1 MEAAGHPTG
10 RFFFARSPRLTPPL
24 DLAKLE
30 ADDPAVPAASEGA
43 PAAFGFDAAPDDQ
56 LGRAPVDGVD
66 DPGIAILGGAP
77 AAGRPGGGAGILL
90 RRRVGPVG
98 PAGVATFEQAI
109 SRLGEI
115 VDSLE
120 EGEQPLEE
128 SIALF
133 EEGMTLA
140 KSSQEI
146 LDRAERRIEELLGVD
161 GQGKPVVREIE
172 PD

>member
-1 MEAAGHPTG
+1 VATRKLE
-10 RFFFARSPRLTPPL
+10 RPRLEPEL
-24 DLAKLE
+24 
-30 ADDPAVPAASEGA
+30 AASLAGEG
-43 PAAFGFDAAPDDQ
+43 DAS
-56 LGRAPVDGVD
+56 
-66 DPGIAILGGAP
+66 
-77 AAGRPGGGAGILL
+77 
-90 RRRVGPVG
+90 
-98 PAGVATFEQAI
+98 AGVATFEEAI
-109 SRLGEI
+109 ARLGEI

-140 KSSQEI
+140 KSSQTI

-161 GQGKPVVREIE
+161 AQGKPVVREIE

>member
-1 MEAAGHPTG
+1 VAKRKVDEMRGEPAG
-10 RFFFARSPRLTPPL
+10 
-24 DLAKLE
+24 
-30 ADDPAVPAASEGA
+30 EGA
-43 PAAFGFDAAPDDQ
+43 GAS
-56 LGRAPVDGVD
+56 GV
-66 DPGIAILGGAP
+66 IA
-77 AAGRPGGGAGILL
+77 
-90 RRRVGPVG
+90 
-98 PAGVATFEQAI
+98 AGVAMTFEQAI
-109 SRLGEI
+109 ARLGEI

-140 KSSQEI
+140 KNSQEI

>member
-1 MEAAGHPTG
+1 VATRKLDRTQADASAEGAAGAPS
-10 RFFFARSPRLTPPL
+10 ARSGT
-24 DLAKLE
+24 E
-30 ADDPAVPAASEGA
+30 AV
-43 PAAFGFDAAPDDQ
+43 
-56 LGRAPVDGVD
+56 
-66 DPGIAILGGAP
+66 
-77 AAGRPGGGAGILL
+77 
-90 RRRVGPVG
+90 
-98 PAGVATFEQAI
+98 TFEQAI
-109 SRLGEI
+109 ARLGEI
-115 VDSLE
+115 VESLE

-161 GQGKPVVREIE
+161 AQGKPVVREIE

>member
-1 MEAAGHPTG
+1 VATRRLEKVRSEPGGESASPSSVAASASSGAHLGAAG
-10 RFFFARSPRLTPPL
+10 
-24 DLAKLE
+24 
-30 ADDPAVPAASEGA
+30 
-43 PAAFGFDAAPDDQ
+43 DAA
-56 LGRAPVDGVD
+56 L
-66 DPGIAILGGAP
+66 
-77 AAGRPGGGAGILL
+77 
-90 RRRVGPVG
+90 
-98 PAGVATFEQAI
+98 TFEQAI
-109 SRLGEI
+109 ARLGEI

-161 GQGKPVVREIE
+161 SQGKPIVREIE

>member
-1 MEAAGHPTG
+1 MASRKSERAQIEPESAGSEA
-10 RFFFARSPRLTPPL
+10 
-24 DLAKLE
+24 
-30 ADDPAVPAASEGA
+30 
-43 PAAFGFDAAPDDQ
+43 
-56 LGRAPVDGVD
+56 
-66 DPGIAILGGAP
+66 
-77 AAGRPGGGAGILL
+77 
-90 RRRVGPVG
+90 
-98 PAGVATFEQAI
+98 VAHGSAMTFEHAI
-109 SRLGEI
+109 ARLGEI
-115 VDSLE
+115 VESLE

-161 GQGKPVVREIE
+161 AQGKPVVREIE

>member
-1 MEAAGHPTG
+1 VAT
-10 RFFFARSPRLTPPL
+10 RRIDKIRLEPEG
-24 DLAKLE
+24 DGV
-30 ADDPAVPAASEGA
+30 AVGAASA
-43 PAAFGFDAAPDDQ
+43 M
-56 LGRAPVDGVD
+56 
-66 DPGIAILGGAP
+66 
-77 AAGRPGGGAGILL
+77 
-90 RRRVGPVG
+90 
-98 PAGVATFEQAI
+98 TFEQAI

-161 GQGKPVVREIE
+161 AQGKPVVREID

>member
-1 MEAAGHPTG
+1 MATRRIEKARTDAEGSDAVGQSSVRFGGGVADAAG
-10 RFFFARSPRLTPPL
+10 ASTP
-24 DLAKLE
+24 
-30 ADDPAVPAASEGA
+30 V
-43 PAAFGFDAAPDDQ
+43 
-56 LGRAPVDGVD
+56 
-66 DPGIAILGGAP
+66 
-77 AAGRPGGGAGILL
+77 
-90 RRRVGPVG
+90 
-98 PAGVATFEQAI
+98 TFEQAI
-109 SRLGEI
+109 TRLGEI

-161 GQGKPVVREIE
+161 AQGKPVVREVE

>member
-1 MEAAGHPTG
+1 MVRVATRKLDKG
-10 RFFFARSPRLTPPL
+10 RA
-24 DLAKLE
+24 E
-30 ADDPAVPAASEGA
+30 ADDLGVESSSIDRSPAVDRS
-43 PAAFGFDAAPDDQ
+43 
-56 LGRAPVDGVD
+56 PVVD
-66 DPGIAILGGAP
+66 
-77 AAGRPGGGAGILL
+77 R
-90 RRRVGPVG
+90 GPVIEPG
-98 PAGVATFEQAI
+98 AVVHRGAVVTFEQAI
-109 SRLGEI
+109 ARLGEI

-161 GQGKPVVREIE
+161 AQGKPVVREIE

>member
-1 MEAAGHPTG
+1 MVRVATRKLDKLRAEAADEVVG
-10 RFFFARSPRLTPPL
+10 AR
-24 DLAKLE
+24 
-30 ADDPAVPAASEGA
+30 AVM
-43 PAAFGFDAAPDDQ
+43 
-56 LGRAPVDGVD
+56 
-66 DPGIAILGGAP
+66 
-77 AAGRPGGGAGILL
+77 
-90 RRRVGPVG
+90 
-98 PAGVATFEQAI
+98 TFEQAI
-109 SRLGEI
+109 ARLGDI

-161 GQGKPVVREIE
+161 AQGKPVVREIE

>member
-1 MEAAGHPTG
+1 MATRRLEKVRSEPGGESPSGVVPSGVVAAGG
-10 RFFFARSPRLTPPL
+10 VPL
-24 DLAKLE
+24 
-30 ADDPAVPAASEGA
+30 
-43 PAAFGFDAAPDDQ
+43 
-56 LGRAPVDGVD
+56 
-66 DPGIAILGGAP
+66 
-77 AAGRPGGGAGILL
+77 
-90 RRRVGPVG
+90 
-98 PAGVATFEQAI
+98 TFEQAI
-109 SRLGEI
+109 ARLGEI

-161 GQGKPVVREIE
+161 AQGKPIVREIE

>member
-1 MEAAGHPTG
+1 
-10 RFFFARSPRLTPPL
+10 
-24 DLAKLE
+24 
-30 ADDPAVPAASEGA
+30 V
-43 PAAFGFDAAPDDQ
+43 
-56 LGRAPVDGVD
+56 VDGV
-66 DPGIAILGGAP
+66 AL
-77 AAGRPGGGAGILL
+77 
-90 RRRVGPVG
+90 
-98 PAGVATFEQAI
+98 TFEQAI

-133 EEGMTLA
+133 EEGMSLA
-140 KSSQEI
+140 KSSQVI

-161 GQGKPVVREIE
+161 SQGKPIVREIE

>member
-1 MEAAGHPTG
+1 MATRRIEKARTGSDSDAG
-10 RFFFARSPRLTPPL
+10 
-24 DLAKLE
+24 
-30 ADDPAVPAASEGA
+30 
-43 PAAFGFDAAPDDQ
+43 
-56 LGRAPVDGVD
+56 DGNDVV
-66 DPGIAILGGAP
+66 GLGG
-77 AAGRPGGGAGILL
+77 
-90 RRRVGPVG
+90 V
-98 PAGVATFEQAI
+98 AGVASAGAATPANMTFEQAI
-109 SRLGEI
+109 SRLGTI
-115 VDSLE
+115 VESLE

-161 GQGKPVVREIE
+161 AQGKPVVRELE

>member
-1 MEAAGHPTG
+1 MATRRLEKVRSEPGAESPSSSTSVSEA
-10 RFFFARSPRLTPPL
+10 PL
-24 DLAKLE
+24 
-30 ADDPAVPAASEGA
+30 
-43 PAAFGFDAAPDDQ
+43 
-56 LGRAPVDGVD
+56 
-66 DPGIAILGGAP
+66 
-77 AAGRPGGGAGILL
+77 
-90 RRRVGPVG
+90 
-98 PAGVATFEQAI
+98 TFEHAI

-133 EEGMTLA
+133 EEGMSLA

-161 GQGKPVVREIE
+161 SQGKPIVREIE

>member
-1 MEAAGHPTG
+1 MATRRLEKV
-10 RFFFARSPRLTPPL
+10 RSEVGG
-24 DLAKLE
+24 DSA
-30 ADDPAVPAASEGA
+30 GA
-43 PAAFGFDAAPDDQ
+43 PQ
-56 LGRAPVDGVD
+56 L
-66 DPGIAILGGAP
+66 
-77 AAGRPGGGAGILL
+77 
-90 RRRVGPVG
+90 
-98 PAGVATFEQAI
+98 TFEQAI
-109 SRLGEI
+109 ARLGEI

-140 KSSQEI
+140 KSSQQI

-161 GQGKPVVREIE
+161 AQGKPVVREIE

>member
-1 MEAAGHPTG
+1 VVTRKLDKTRPEEA
-10 RFFFARSPRLTPPL
+10 
-24 DLAKLE
+24 E
-30 ADDPAVPAASEGA
+30 
-43 PAAFGFDAAPDDQ
+43 
-56 LGRAPVDGVD
+56 
-66 DPGIAILGGAP
+66 
-77 AAGRPGGGAGILL
+77 
-90 RRRVGPVG
+90 
-98 PAGVATFEQAI
+98 GVAAAAMTFEQAI

-140 KSSQEI
+140 KSSQVI

-161 GQGKPVVREIE
+161 AQGKPVVRELE

>member
-1 MEAAGHPTG
+1 VATRRIEKARTDSEGGDAGGQSSVRLAGVPEGAEAGAAGS
-10 RFFFARSPRLTPPL
+10 AM
-24 DLAKLE
+24 
-30 ADDPAVPAASEGA
+30 
-43 PAAFGFDAAPDDQ
+43 
-56 LGRAPVDGVD
+56 
-66 DPGIAILGGAP
+66 
-77 AAGRPGGGAGILL
+77 
-90 RRRVGPVG
+90 
-98 PAGVATFEQAI
+98 TFEQAI

-140 KSSQEI
+140 KSSQII

-161 GQGKPVVREIE
+161 AQGKPVVREVE